1 MVSPN
6 RIGSAQVGGRVV
18 YDTWC
23 SNQNLHCCLLHP
35 QPTQKLKS
43 RRQAWIFY
51 LYSSA
56 MDFPIY
62 SFVYG
67 SSVFIVL
74 PLAAITQTNKQ
85 QRKESNTKIMMIDYF
100 IIFIFNSK
108 ICIDRRIYITLQY
121 HYLLKT
127 CLHCWLVGAFLLPTS
142 SSSSPFFFN

>member
-1 MVSPN
+1 MIHDVPIKTS
-6 RIGSAQVGGRVV
+6 IAASS
-18 YDTWC
+18 TL
-23 SNQNLHCCLLHP
+23 NQ
-35 QPTQKLKS
+35 LKS
-43 RRQAWIFY
+43 WRAARQAWIFY

-85 QRKESNTKIMMIDYF
+85 QREESNTKIMMIDYLFYLF

-142 SSSSPFFFN
+142 SSSSLLFFF